1 MDLDS
6 ISKISWLLLA
16 IITLA
21 IFYFFRFEYLY
32 KIGFLNKKR
41 IAFWELQSL
50 LIKNRRKQKKIPSQ
64 ILHEFFAEKKE
75 FLNIQH
81 ENAFVFWYK
90 VYLVD
95 QDELIDSLLNSKF
108 SKALLLKFQELDFN
122 STQIQYHN
130 ISEEDTKLENIPKPK
145 LSENELKDRLVKK
158 GVELVENAIN
168 GSKTAQLF
176 KRFGYFAIALG
187 AVKAFPKSQKE
198 KLKAWKE
205 EVGKVIDI
213 PKNFAN
219 DPRLM
224 DHPFKITKNWTAK
237 SNASDAEK
245 IYRFFKNIEWKEA
258 LILLKTE
265 IDLNR
270 GIASKVNPN
279 IIKDLRNNYTN

>member
-1 MDLDS
+1 M
-6 ISKISWLLLA
+6 
-16 IITLA
+16 
-21 IFYFFRFEYLY
+21 
-32 KIGFLNKKR
+32 NKKR

-50 LIKNRRKQKKIPSQ
+50 LIKNSRKQNKIPAQ
-64 ILHEFFAEKKE
+64 ILHEFFSEKIE
-75 FLNIQH
+75 INDLHHYNAIDFWHEVFLIG
-81 ENAFVFWYK
+81 
-90 VYLVD
+90 

-108 SKALLLKFQELDFN
+108 SKALLLKFQELVFN

-145 LSENELKDRLVKK
+145 LSEKELKDRLVKK

-187 AVKAFPKSQKE
+187 AVKASPKSQKE

-213 PKNFAN
+213 PENFAN

-224 DHPFKITKNWTAK
+224 DHPFKITINWTAE
-237 SNASDAEK
+237 SIASDAEI
-245 IYRFFKNIEWKEA
+245 IYKFFKNIEWKEA

-270 GIASKVNPN
+270 GIASKVNPK